1 VKHWI
6 DVHDWLLL
14 SLKESLLLHLVQGSI
29 VFVFLKV
36 LLELLSKESFEA
48 NNLDFDGL
56 LAIVVLCYMDAILVK
71 GAVRDAQLLGVLEG
85 FKNLK
90 SDLCDNILR

>member
-1 VKHWI
+1 M
-6 DVHDWLLL
+6 
-14 SLKESLLLHLVQGSI
+14 LHLVQGSI
-29 VFVFLKV
+29 VFVFVKV
-36 LLELLSKESFEA
+36 LLELLPKESFEA

-56 LAIVVLCYMDAILVK
+56 LAIVVLCYMDAIFVK
-71 GAVRDAQLLGVLEG
+71 GAVRNAQLLGVLEG